1 MPDAPDTLL
10 WIHHIVDNFIALSF
24 FFFFFSSFDMA
35 VITTSFVFSL
45 DLCHIA
51 HKILPVLN
59 QEGWRCEEIWK
70 KVQVV

>member
-1 MPDAPDTLL
+1 
-10 WIHHIVDNFIALSF
+10 
-24 FFFFFSSFDMA
+24 MA